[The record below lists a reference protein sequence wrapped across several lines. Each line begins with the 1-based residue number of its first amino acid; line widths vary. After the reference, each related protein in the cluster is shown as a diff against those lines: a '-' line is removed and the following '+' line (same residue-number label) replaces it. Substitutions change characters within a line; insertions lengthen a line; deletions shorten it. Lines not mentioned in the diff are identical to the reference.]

1 MKRGA
6 DPTLMIWRR
15 RSRLLLA
22 GFLLIAAGLA
32 ARAFELQVLQHDFLL
47 GQGQE
52 RQRRVVSVPA
62 HRGMLLDRNGAPL
75 AVSTPVDSVWAN
87 PQELLANKADWPRLA
102 KALGMKRAQL
112 AARLAEGSDR
122 EFVYLKRQV
131 PPREGER
138 IAGLAIAGVHRQREY
153 RRYYP
158 SGEVLGHLLGFTDI
172 DDRGQEGLELAFDEW
187 LEGTPGKEQIV
198 QDRRGQMVK
207 RLQSVRAAEPGRDL
221 VLSVDK
227 RLQYLAYRELKAAVQ
242 RHGAVSG
249 SAIVLDVHSG
259 EVLAMVNQPG
269 FNPNDRGGFRD
280 AALRNRAVT
289 DVFEPGSTMK
299 TFTVAA
305 ALEQGRVTPLT
316 SVDTAP
322 GRLQVGQHTVRDRHN
337 LGVLSVSDILRKS
350 SNVGASK
357 LALRVNSEAL
367 WSVFTRAGLGQTSG
381 SGFPGESS
389 GTLAGHA
396 RWREIEQATM
406 GFGYGLSV
414 TALQLVRAY
423 AAIAGGGVLPEIT
436 FQKRSEP
443 FEGRRI
449 FSARLAGALS
459 GMLETVLQ
467 EGGTGRRAAIP
478 GYRVAGKTGTSK
490 KSTAGG
496 YADDRYLALFVGFAP
511 ATEPRLA
518 AVVVINEPAGE
529 DYYGGQVAAP
539 VFSKVMAGALRL
551 LDVMP
556 DDPGAFQVAT
566 GAAEDPA

>member
-1 MKRGA
+1 MKRRGDA
-6 DPTLMIWRR
+6 ALRIWRN

-22 GFLLIAAGLA
+22 VFALIGCGLG

-52 RQRRVVSVPA
+52 RQQRVVNVPA
-62 HRGMLLDRNGAPL
+62 HRGMVLDRHGAPL
-75 AVSTPVDSVWAN
+75 AVSTPVDSVWAD
-87 PQELLANKADWPRLA
+87 PRELLANKDAWPHLA
-102 KALGMKRAQL
+102 KALSVARAEL
-112 AARLAEGSDR
+112 AARLAEASER
-122 EFVYLKRQV
+122 EFVYLQRQV
-131 PPREGER
+131 TPSEGAR
-138 IAGLAIAGVHRQREY
+138 IAKLEIAGVHLQREY

-172 DDRGQEGLELAFDEW
+172 DDRGQEGLELAFDAW
-187 LEGTPGKEQIV
+187 LVGNPGQEHIV
-198 QDRRGQMVK
+198 QDRRGQMIK
-207 RLQSVRAAEPGRDL
+207 RLQSVRVAQPGRDL
-221 VLSVDK
+221 TLSVDK

-242 RHGAVSG
+242 RHGALSG
-249 SAIVLDVHSG
+249 SVIVLDVHSG

-269 FNPNDRGGFRD
+269 FNPNDRGGFRK

-316 SVDTAP
+316 SIDTAP
-322 GRLQVGQHTVRDRHN
+322 GRLRVGQHTVRDRHN

-350 SNVGASK
+350 SNVGASR
-357 LALRVNSEAL
+357 LALAVTPEAL
-367 WSVFTRAGLGQTSG
+367 WSIFSRAGFGQSSG
-381 SGFPGESS
+381 SAFPGEAS
-389 GTLAGHA
+389 GSLAEHS

-423 AAIAGGGVLPEIT
+423 AAIAAGGVLPEIT
-436 FQKRSEP
+436 FQKRTEP
-443 FEGRRI
+443 VEGERI
-449 FSARLAGALS
+449 LSQRLAAALTQ
-459 GMLETVLQ
+459 MLEGVTL
-467 EGGTGRRAAIP
+467 EGGTGQRAAIP

-496 YADDRYLALFVGFAP
+496 YSDDRYMALFVGFAP
-511 ATEPRLA
+511 ATAPRLA
-518 AVVVINEPAGE
+518 AVVVINEPGGE
-529 DYYGGQVAAP
+529 VYYGGQVAAP
-539 VFSKVMAGALRL
+539 VFSKVIAGALRL

-556 DDPGAFQVAT
+556 DDPRVFQASAGTVGDAS
-566 GAAEDPA
+566 